1 MLRTAESRNL
11 AYRMHG
17 RIFDRSSRRVVVGR
31 RDRHRR
37 AAAASEHSS
46 RVRLRRVR
54 ERVVSWLRRYGLAEL
69 AGIATALAGSNL
81 VFALTRNEIAA
92 AYGAVL
98 GENLGFYGL
107 MVTRE
112 LRSDRRLA
120 RAQGQHYGT
129 RGALRSAA
137 SLMLEFGPAEALD
150 SIIIRPAAIGLGTLY
165 LGRPWGVIAGKLAAD
180 VTFYI
185 PVIVAYEMQRRIARA
200 RRND

>member
-1 MLRTAESRNL
+1 MVA
-11 AYRMHG
+11 
-17 RIFDRSSRRVVVGR
+17 
-31 RDRHRR
+31 
-37 AAAASEHSS
+37 
-46 RVRLRRVR
+46 VR

-112 LRSDRRLA
+112 LRGDRRLA
-120 RAQGQHYGT
+120 RANGQLYGA
-129 RGALRSAA
+129 RGALRTAA
-137 SLMLEFGPAEALD
+137 SLVLEFGPAEALD
-150 SIIIRPAAIGLGTLY
+150 SILIRPAAIGLGTLY

-185 PVIVAYEMQRRIARA
+185 PVIVAHEMRRRIARA
-200 RRND
+200 RRTD

>member
-1 MLRTAESRNL
+1 M
-11 AYRMHG
+11 
-17 RIFDRSSRRVVVGR
+17 
-31 RDRHRR
+31 
-37 AAAASEHSS
+37 
-46 RVRLRRVR
+46 
-54 ERVVSWLRRYGLAEL
+54 
-69 AGIATALAGSNL
+69 

-107 MVTRE
+107 IVARE

-120 RAQGQHYGT
+120 HAHGQHYGT
-129 RGALRSAA
+129 RGALRTAA